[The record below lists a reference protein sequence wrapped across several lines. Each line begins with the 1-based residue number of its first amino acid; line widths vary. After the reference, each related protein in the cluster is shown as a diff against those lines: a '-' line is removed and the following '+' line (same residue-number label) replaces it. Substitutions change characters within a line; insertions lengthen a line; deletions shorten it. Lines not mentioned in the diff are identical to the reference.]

1 MPTKK
6 KDDIKIAA
14 SQLNELEP
22 VNKAEVISPEPAKA
36 KAAPKRA
43 RSKKED
49 SKAHQDSN
57 RASTADG
64 ESALLVDDT
73 YGELLKTVLPKD
85 VDREA
90 LARMR
95 TNIKA
100 KRSCSG
106 YIYAVEYK
114 NGLVY
119 IAARDAEKM
128 RVLIPASEFFLP
140 NTFKDMENI
149 STHERL
155 RRYQQFAAR
164 MIGGVITYIPMACDQ
179 DDDGHWFVVAS
190 RLKSAMAKRR
200 KYFFGADGPLVK
212 EGSVVRASILSSN
225 DDSIRVE
232 VFGVEA
238 RVPRTELSG
247 REVPQNVA
255 ETYRVGSG
263 FICKVT
269 SVEMDSKTKEVKLR
283 LSRAQLEREAGEAGN
298 VNSVTLGGR
307 YMATVLRVLQNS
319 YLLVLDGLNIRAFVR
334 KENYLGSSVLM
345 QNDKVIFRCHSIDTE
360 NNVLRGGCV
369 KS

>member
-1 MPTKK
+1 MPKK
-6 KDDIKIAA
+6 KTDDSTIVTSTPPKEPKTTSARSPKTQASAAKGAEKAAKTAKPIKASAEAA
-14 SQLNELEP
+14 SGNESELLMD
-22 VNKAEVISPEPAKA
+22 
-36 KAAPKRA
+36 
-43 RSKKED
+43 D
-49 SKAHQDSN
+49 S
-57 RASTADG
+57 
-64 ESALLVDDT
+64 
-73 YGELLKTVLPKD
+73 YGDLLKTILPED
-85 VDREA
+85 ADREA
-90 LARMR
+90 VARMR

-100 KRSCSG
+100 RRSCSG

-119 IAARDAEKM
+119 IAVRDSEKL

-140 NTFKDMENI
+140 NTFTNMEKI
-149 STHERL
+149 STHEKL
-155 RRYQQFAAR
+155 RRYQQYAAR
-164 MIGGVITYIPMACDQ
+164 MIGGVITYIPMACAQ

-200 KYFFGADGPLVK
+200 KYFFGPDGPLVK

-263 FICKVT
+263 FVCKVM
-269 SVEMDSKTKEVKLR
+269 SVEMDQRTRDVKLR
-283 LSRAQLEREAGEAGN
+283 LSGAQLERESGEGGN
-298 VNSVTLGGR
+298 VSSVTLGGR

-334 KENYLGSSVLM
+334 KENYLGASVLM
-345 QNDKVIFRCHSIDTE
+345 QNDKVVFRCHTIDAE

-369 KS
+369 KT